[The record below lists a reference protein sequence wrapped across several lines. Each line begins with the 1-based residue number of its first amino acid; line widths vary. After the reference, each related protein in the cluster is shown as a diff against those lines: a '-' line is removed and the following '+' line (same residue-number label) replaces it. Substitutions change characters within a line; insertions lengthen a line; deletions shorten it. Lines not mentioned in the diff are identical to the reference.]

1 MWLGPWFCLWVFWG
15 IKDVKVFMWFISH
28 ISVVFSLSLSLI
40 FHLFLWWL
48 GFQVKRMRVFL
59 YFFFSFSF
67 TLFSF
72 FHHNNDKGF
81 FGKEDEVKTFLC
93 CGSPFLSLYS
103 VLFIDI
109 YIGIFLFFIPY
120 SKFIIRISLL
130 CVCVCVCHSFLL
142 FCTLASC
149 PFCSLF

>member
-1 MWLGPWFCLWVFWG
+1 MWLGPLFCFWVFWG

-72 FHHNNDKGF
+72 FHHNSDKGF
-81 FGKEDEVKTFLC
+81 LVKKMRLGLFYVVAP
-93 CGSPFLSLYS
+93 PFYL
-103 VLFIDI
+103 
-109 YIGIFLFFIPY
+109 
-120 SKFIIRISLL
+120 RIQSYL
-130 CVCVCVCHSFLL
+130 
-142 FCTLASC
+142 
-149 PFCSLF
+149 